1 MARKGKLGSAAVR
14 KIFKSVETAKALG
27 SRYGVSQNMI
37 YLIRSGRAHQKV
49 TGGLA
54 APKRTRGRRS
64 AQAPDAR
71 IDINKLADAL
81 LNRIVAR
88 LRGR

>member
-37 YLIRSGRAHQKV
+37 YLIRAGRAHQKV
-49 TGGLA
+49 TSGLA

-64 AQAPDAR
+64 AATPDAR
-71 IDINKLADAL
+71 IDIDKLADAL
-81 LNRIVAR
+81 LARIIAR